1 MKHGTVRIVGG
12 GVSGL
17 TAAIVLAR
25 GGREVEIFERR
36 PAAMTH
42 PLRWDAVENWSTTAD
57 LREFFAHWSLDGTPL
72 RPVSNVDV
80 HAFDGE
86 VHRFAHPRP
95 LLYVV
100 KRGDDPGSL
109 DTALTRQ
116 ALGLGVRIHRGTTL
130 ARADAD
136 IWATGVQRRGFFLDT
151 GITFRTTAADR
162 VAILVDRRL
171 TPNVCAYLIV
181 VDGIGTLAVLLT
193 RRFRD
198 ARALL
203 DNTLAA
209 FQGIQPFTMQD
220 VRMRSGIGGA
230 LRALLAHE
238 AGPLVVGEAAGL
250 LDYLWGF
257 GIRCAMLSGA
267 LAAQALLEQADYE
280 ALLARELRPLVHTSL
295 VNRRLYDYANNKG
308 YRALIRFFGARE
320 QLHAALQRFY
330 RSRGIRARLWPWA
343 IRSLDNVAA

>member
-1 MKHGTVRIVGG
+1 MKRDTVRIVGG
-12 GVSGL
+12 GISGL
-17 TAAIVLAR
+17 TAGIVLAR
-25 GGREVEIFERR
+25 GGRDVEIFERR
-36 PAAMTH
+36 RAAMTH

-57 LREFFAHWSLDGTPL
+57 LSEFFAHWSLDATPF
-72 RPVSNVDV
+72 RAVSNVEV

-86 VHRFAHPRP
+86 MHAFAHPRP

-109 DTALTRQ
+109 DTALARQ
-116 ALGLGVRIHRGTTL
+116 ALELGVRIHRGTTL

-136 IWATGVQRRGFFLDT
+136 IWAAGVQRRGFFLDT
-151 GITFRTTAADR
+151 GITFRTTAPDR
-162 VAILVDRRL
+162 FAILVDRQL
-171 TPNVCAYLIV
+171 TPNVCAYLII

-203 DNTLAA
+203 DNTRAA
-209 FQGIQPFTMQD
+209 FQRIQPFAMQD

-230 LRALLAHE
+230 MHALLARA
-238 AGPLVVGEAAGL
+238 AGPLVIGEAAGL

-257 GIRCAMLSGA
+257 GIRYAMLSGA
-267 LAAQALLEQADYE
+267 LAAQALLEQTDYE
-280 ALLARELRPLVHTSL
+280 ALLARELRPLVLTSL
-295 VNRRLYDYANNKG
+295 VNRRLYDYADNKG
-308 YRALIRFFGARE
+308 YRALIRFFGARQ
-320 QLHAALQRFY
+320 QLHTALQRFY

-343 IRSLDNVAA
+343 IRSLDNAAA